1 MIRISGVRKV
11 FRQGSREIA
20 ALDGVDLHVPRGEIL
35 GVIGAS
41 GAGKSTLIR
50 CVNLLERPTS
60 GTVSV
65 DGIELTARNP
75 RQLRVD
81 RQKIGMIFQHFNLLS
96 SRTVAGNV
104 AFALRNS
111 PLDRASRKNKVAE
124 LLERVGLSSHADAYP
139 AQLSG
144 GQKQRV
150 GIARALAADPKV
162 LLCDEATSA
171 LDPQTTESVLTLLRE
186 LNREL
191 GLTILLITHE
201 MSVVKSVCDSV
212 ALIEAGKIVEHG
224 PLLQVVTRP
233 GSKLAEG
240 LLPKVPDIEPNRAGL
255 VVDLTFD
262 GAHIGSPVLSG
273 LARTLDLDVVIL
285 GGGIDTIGTGSIGRL
300 RVELPGEVTQQR
312 AALAYLAERGVDA
325 REVA

>member
-1 MIRISGVRKV
+1 MIRISDVRKV
-11 FRQGSREIA
+11 FRQGSREVV

-35 GVIGAS
+35 GVIGSS

-75 RQLRVD
+75 RQLRAD
-81 RQKIGMIFQHFNLLS
+81 RQQIGMIFQHFNLLS

-111 PLDRASRKNKVAE
+111 PLDRTSRRHKVAE
-124 LLERVGLSSHADAYP
+124 LLERVGLTSHATAYP

-233 GSKLAEG
+233 GSRLAEG
-240 LLPKVPDIEPNRAGL
+240 LLPKVPDPSPNRTGL

-262 GAHIGSPVLSG
+262 GSHTGEPILSS
-273 LARTLDLDVVIL
+273 LARKLDLDVVIL
-285 GGGIDTIGTGSIGRL
+285 GGGIDAIGTGSVGRL
-300 RVELPGEVTQQR
+300 RVELPGETDQQR
-312 AALAYLAERGVDA
+312 AALSYLAERGVDA